1 MIKTLTQKNSVDI
14 SLESINNNG
23 KKNACKERERAAAT
37 NTTEINKDMCD
48 IQNKI
53 VADRIKNDA
62 KKFDGNLTNFAI
74 TCRKT

>member
-1 MIKTLTQKNSVDI
+1 MEKRTLAK
-14 SLESINNNG
+14 
-23 KKNACKERERAAAT
+23 RERAAAT
-37 NTTEINKDMCD
+37 NTTEINKYMCD

-53 VADRIKNDA
+53 VADRINNDA

>member
-1 MIKTLTQKNSVDI
+1 MEKRTLAK
-14 SLESINNNG
+14 
-23 KKNACKERERAAAT
+23 RERAAAT

-53 VADRIKNDA
+53 VADRINNDA